1 MLAPSSGGVIMRLA
15 VYIDGFNFYNFAEFE
30 ISRAKIQQC
39 LLPKTVVAGGKTI
52 TRPSEYDPP
61 ERV

>member
-1 MLAPSSGGVIMRLA
+1 MRLA